1 MIPTNENSAFR
12 ENGEKHMINDHSAG
26 HIRFL
31 QIHLGG
37 DRNFCYLIG
46 NGDTGEAAAVD
57 PGFDSER
64 FWEIAETEGLNIST
78 ILITHGHS
86 DHIGGAE
93 KLKELTGATMYGG
106 AEDNISGAQ
115 PVTDGQTIPLG
126 DLEITALATPG
137 HSPGHFCYLC
147 EGRLVTGD
155 ILFCGKVGGTGSFFP
170 GSSARQEYDSL
181 HRLLQLPA
189 ETLVFPG
196 HDYYGGQG
204 QRQHSTVGFEKD
216 NNPFLTAVDF
226 DAFCHLKDNWAQY
239 KEEHDIR

>member
-1 MIPTNENSAFR
+1 
-12 ENGEKHMINDHSAG
+12 MINDHSAG
-26 HIRFL
+26 HTRFL

-37 DRNFCYLIG
+37 DRNFCYLFG
-46 NGDTGEAAAVD
+46 NDDAGEAAGVA

-64 FWEIAETEGLNIST
+64 FWEIADTAGLNIST